1 MRSVFRQ
8 FAPALLSAAMA
19 STTLLSGCTV
29 HARIYDPYY
38 HDYHAWN
45 DHEVVYYGQWERETH
60 RDHVDFK
67 KRKDADQKEYWTW
80 RHDHPDQH

>member
-1 MRSVFRQ
+1 
-8 FAPALLSAAMA
+8 MA
-19 STTLLSGCTV
+19 STALLSGCAV

-45 DHEVVYYGQWERETH
+45 DHEVVYYGQWEHETH

-67 KRKDADQKEYWTW
+67 KRKDVDQKEYWTW
-80 RHDHPDQH
+80 RHNHPDQH